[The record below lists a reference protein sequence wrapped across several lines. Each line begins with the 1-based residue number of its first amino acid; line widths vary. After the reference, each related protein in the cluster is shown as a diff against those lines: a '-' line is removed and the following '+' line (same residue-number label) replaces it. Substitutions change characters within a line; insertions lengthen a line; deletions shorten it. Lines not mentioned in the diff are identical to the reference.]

1 MNTVTLNNN
10 ILEDDNLIN
19 LIKSNFNK
27 DDLINKK
34 IFDFYSLNLKIGN
47 L

>member
-1 MNTVTLNNN
+1 MTQSVVTTN
-10 ILEDDNLIN
+10 ILQDDKLIS